1 MKSNLV
7 TASVLAISAVAI
19 FGSASS
25 FAQDSNY
32 PGNEVSASATSN
44 KTRADVRAEL
54 LQTPRSS
61 YVTNS
66 DNSYPA
72 IDAAPAANTKTRAEV
87 RAELEQA
94 QREGYKLSV
103 DNTYPV
109 NTNVPGVVNS
119 RTHSAG

>member
-25 FAQDSNY
+25 FAQDSSY
-32 PGNEVSASATSN
+32 PGNEVSATSN

-61 YVTNS
+61 YVTHS
-66 DNSYPA
+66 DSTYPA
-72 IDAAPAANTKTRAEV
+72 TEAAPVATKTRAEV

-94 QREGYKLSV
+94 QRDGYKLSV

-109 NTNVPGVVNS
+109 NSNVPGIVNG
-119 RTHSAG
+119 RANSAG